1 MRPESRRTDR
11 ESVVLLDFGIR
22 LVNVV
27 DQATQL
33 EVLAVMGGCVRL
45 LRSQLTSRAAPFE
58 KPLVR
63 QPRSRRLPSFVKRIQ
78 GTPDVVLV
86 VPL

>member
-27 DQATQL
+27 DQATRL

-45 LRSQLTSRAAPFE
+45 LRSQLTSRAAPLE